1 MGCEGTTFALDES
14 SQDGRETGRAQSRFV
29 GFPKHRYSMYRFFGN
44 MVSRREIVCGSGEA
58 KRQSGSGEI
67 GEDQQGAV
75 NLALPC
81 RHGIQ
86 VDFDSRLA
94 EIA

>member
-1 MGCEGTTFALDES
+1 
-14 SQDGRETGRAQSRFV
+14 
-29 GFPKHRYSMYRFFGN
+29 